1 MAFEIEFWIEE
12 EKASIYLLQKDWSW
26 VIFMPVQIRLSYLL
40 FEGNYSHVMQLF
52 FSHLR
57 HVCVT
62 LEAEMKQCNVLYD
75 TASSFWWDVRF
86 SRKSIYFHLIFFG
99 SEETRVQLFLPH
111 IGKAYPRR
119 RELHKLRE
127 SFVILPPFLKFVP
140 TEWLWESLNQSRS
153 VFVDARKVRGVVR
166 VVKISWVPSKHI
178 ERCIC
183 KHPLAKVFLWL
194 IKC

>member
-26 VIFMPVQIRLSYLL
+26 VIFMPAQIRLTFPL
-40 FEGNYSHVMQLF
+40 FEGNYPHVLQLF

-57 HVCVT
+57 NVCVT

-140 TEWLWESLNQSRS
+140 TEWLWLVRIPQPIKECICGCQKSKGCRS
-153 VFVDARKVRGVVR
+153 CCKNLMSPIKTHRKVY
-166 VVKISWVPSKHI
+166 
-178 ERCIC
+178 
-183 KHPLAKVFLWL
+183 L
-194 IKC
+194 